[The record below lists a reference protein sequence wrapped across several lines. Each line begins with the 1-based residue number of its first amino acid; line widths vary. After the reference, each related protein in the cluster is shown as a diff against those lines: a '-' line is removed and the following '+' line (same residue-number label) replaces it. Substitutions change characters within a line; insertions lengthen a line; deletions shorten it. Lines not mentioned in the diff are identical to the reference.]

1 MHSVLL
7 LICMLLQVWKRQ
19 PLGKKE
25 ERYELLNTYPTEPRG
40 KELTEEFKDK
50 PKEVDNSKPFW
61 ASL

>member
-1 MHSVLL
+1 
-7 LICMLLQVWKRQ
+7 MLLQVWKRQ